1 VHAGFDFIWHL
12 PAVPLLLVV
21 LIGLVITPAARVVR
35 GP

>member
-1 VHAGFDFIWHL
+1 V
-12 PAVPLLLVV
+12 PAVPMLLVV